1 MGWMKVPEEVLD
13 EYNIDED
20 RDLNNHFA
28 WPGFTSA
35 SRDTMATWDNRKS
48 FCKDCNVLFM
58 IDQDEGTGPVDI
70 SGVSKYPR
78 ECEVMHAL
86 GQQFKKLRKF
96 PADFDT
102 LVQHLGQPPR
112 RQREAY
118 DMGPVTLAHLR
129 TVGAF
134 YVLARD
140 LFKAGGTVKE
150 AFPIIEKRLLGEA

>member
-118 DMGPVTLAHLR
+118 DMGPVTLAEQWMRSMYLHG
-129 TVGAF
+129 T
-134 YVLARD
+134 YSELA
-140 LFKAGGTVKE
+140 
-150 AFPIIEKRLLGEA
+150 